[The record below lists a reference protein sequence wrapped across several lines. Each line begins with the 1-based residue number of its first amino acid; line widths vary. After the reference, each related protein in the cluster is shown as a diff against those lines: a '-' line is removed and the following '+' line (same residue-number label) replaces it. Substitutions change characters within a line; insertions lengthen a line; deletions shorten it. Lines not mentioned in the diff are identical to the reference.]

1 MSLSNN
7 FWDNR
12 PTLVTGATG
21 LLGGWLVKRLLNLGA
36 DVVCVIRDSVPQS
49 ELIRSRSI
57 DRVKVVRGDVCD
69 RVFLERV
76 LGEYE
81 IDTVMHL
88 AAQTIVGIANRNPI
102 STFETNIAGTWQL
115 LEACRHSPTVKQIVM
130 ASSDKAYGDC
140 DTLPYIETTP
150 LKGLHPYD
158 VSKSCADLIA
168 QAYGHTY
175 NLPVAITRCG
185 NFYGGGD
192 LNWNRIIPGTIRSI
206 LRGEAPIIRSN
217 GSYIRDYIYVEDGA
231 AAYTLL
237 AEQLAANSS
246 LYGQAFNFSNET
258 QVTVLDLVSKIVEL
272 MGEGLDP
279 IVQNQASNEIQH
291 QFLDATKAK
300 AMLGWTPE
308 FTPDRGLEKTIVWY
322 ENFLDSQLQSLE
334 DRSGSLIDYASLD
347 KISLA
352 DLAIQQIAHN

>member
-1 MSLSNN
+1 MSLNNN

-69 RVFLERV
+69 RHFLERV

-115 LEACRHSPTVKQIVM
+115 LEACRRSPTVKQIVM

-150 LKGLHPYD
+150 LQGLHPYD

-206 LRGEAPIIRSN
+206 LRGEAPVIRSN

-237 AEQLAANSS
+237 AEQLAVNSS

-272 MGEGLDP
+272 MGEGLAP

-300 AMLGWTPE
+300 EILGWTPE
-308 FTPDRGLEKTIVWY
+308 FTLDRGLEKTIVWY
-322 ENFLDSQLQSLE
+322 ENFLDSQLQILE